1 MLTEMDV
8 KALVDKRRIK
18 SLDTGAA
25 NTKAN
30 KRKTAQKIK
39 VADLEDSLR
48 FESDIRSAAALQGA
62 YHNLSK
68 EAHKGHQGRNSK
80 SVVMEATSTNPLDD
94 VLNQMIAERTRKINM
109 RSVFNEMDEEG
120 TGKIS
125 AEQFIAKYYLVDSTL
140 SRDVV
145 YKIFLDADHDNAGYI
160 DYDKFLRIADM
171 PALQMLRAL
180 QTINRPRSLLQVEA
194 SSELYFGERL
204 RGEAERSVGLLS
216 IEQSQHFSMELYEG
230 RIASMQRFVAMCVI
244 FHEMGKRVENFFSH
258 FTFGLLGYRY
268 DRTHS
273 IMRIATTASPVSGAD
288 VRERTHLLKLST
300 RVKRSLEIVSFAWHR
315 FKQRK
320 TDEVIRQ
327 VRATG
332 GSDRS
337 RDSRWANLH

>member
-1 MLTEMDV
+1 MLAHKYLYIVHLFSTLQHRHTHRVVRGSLLLCGRPDGRLSALTSLETSVCLSINQASSIQSIGGTCESITIGHNPFQLPLSKKAIFLDRSRPMYLCERMLTEMDV

-125 AEQFIAKYYLVDSTL
+125 AEQFIAKYYLVS
-140 SRDVV
+140 
-145 YKIFLDADHDNAGYI
+145 K
-160 DYDKFLRIADM
+160 
-171 PALQMLRAL
+171 
-180 QTINRPRSLLQVEA
+180 
-194 SSELYFGERL
+194 EL
-204 RGEAERSVGLLS
+204 LLS
-216 IEQSQHFSMELYEG
+216 LCNMIYKSLHPFS
-230 RIASMQRFVAMCVI
+230 
-244 FHEMGKRVENFFSH
+244 
-258 FTFGLLGYRY
+258 
-268 DRTHS
+268 S
-273 IMRIATTASPVSGAD
+273 I
-288 VRERTHLLKLST
+288 
-300 RVKRSLEIVSFAWHR
+300 
-315 FKQRK
+315 
-320 TDEVIRQ
+320 
-327 VRATG
+327 
-332 GSDRS
+332 
-337 RDSRWANLH
+337 